1 MWERA
6 LNCILSPFC
15 CSLSSFVYF
24 SPESWQPVEQTGT
37 LAKCFT
43 RCRGLGSGDLWEQI
57 VGQSRELVPHY
68 CVIPFMCRALAR
80 PPSHIPLFWRTLA
93 VCPAIGHCVRG
104 RPSTKAAE
112 QGGGGTRTRRKGLT
126 FRGKLSRFV
135 YRATSFRK
143 GDEQKNTGNSR
154 AEGRGGVLFHL
165 CAGPTGVFVKVFRLV
180 REVGQCLTGCSV
192 GVLSLLVRRAWSLLL
207 NAITPLG
214 AVCTSEGLDLQS
226 TSPHLFFF
234 HPCLLSILYFLPSFS
249 CCCLIHTSHLVFSSN
264 ILDKL
269 WKTCLPHVSPG
280 FVRGLSG

>member
-1 MWERA
+1 MGISSGTVQRTGSA
-6 LNCILSPFC
+6 LLCHPPLCAGPWHGHSHI
-15 CSLSSFVYF
+15 SLSFDVRWQFV
-24 SPESWQPVEQTGT
+24 P
-37 LAKCFT
+37 
-43 RCRGLGSGDLWEQI
+43 R
-57 VGQSRELVPHY
+57 LVT
-68 CVIPFMCRALAR
+68 VSEVVRAQRQL
-80 PPSHIPLFWRTLA
+80 S
-93 VCPAIGHCVRG
+93 
-104 RPSTKAAE
+104 
-112 QGGGGTRTRRKGLT
+112 GGGGTRTRRKGLT

-226 TSPHLFFF
+226 TSPHLLFF
-234 HPCLLSILYFLPSFS
+234 HPCLLSILYILPSFS
-249 CCCLIHTSHLVFSSN
+249 CCCLIHTSHLAFSSN
-264 ILDKL
+264 ISSKL
-269 WKTCLPHVSPG
+269 
-280 FVRGLSG
+280 